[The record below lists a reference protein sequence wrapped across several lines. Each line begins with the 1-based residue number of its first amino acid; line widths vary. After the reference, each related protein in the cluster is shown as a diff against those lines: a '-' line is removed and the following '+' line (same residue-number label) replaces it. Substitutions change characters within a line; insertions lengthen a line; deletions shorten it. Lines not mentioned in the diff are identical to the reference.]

1 MVLPMPPRSCRVTI
15 RDTEG
20 FEHTAQVL
28 ASTLYEAI
36 ALALVALRGK
46 EWVAGI
52 PEGLNPVKVC
62 VTDIPIEHTVTMKD
76 FTRWLIREGGSPKDR
91 ISRSRV
97 KEILGMLRPSD
108 SSC

>member
-1 MVLPMPPRSCRVTI
+1 MPPRSCRVTI

-20 FEHTAQVL
+20 LEHTAQVT

-36 ALALVALRGK
+36 ALALVSLRGK

-62 VTDIPIEHTVTMKD
+62 VTDIPVERTVTMKD
-76 FTRWLIREGGSPKDR
+76 FTRWLIREEGSPKDR

-108 SSC
+108 SSR

>member
-1 MVLPMPPRSCRVTI
+1 MPPRSCRVTI

-20 FEHTAQVL
+20 LEHTAQVT
-28 ASTLYEAI
+28 ASTLYEAV
-36 ALALVALRGK
+36 ALALVSLRGK

-52 PEGLNPVKVC
+52 PEGLNPVKIC
-62 VTDIPIEHTVTMKD
+62 VTDIPVEHTVTMKD
-76 FTRWLIREGGSPKDR
+76 FTRWLIREDGSPKDR

-97 KEILGMLRPSD
+97 KEILGMLRPSS